1 MNAPARIRDFRWI
14 LTRLRH
20 PLLVRFFHIAITV
33 VAVVLFAATFWAF
46 LQTDLFA
53 KRSAGLNLLLYADIA
68 VFCVVLTILL
78 RQLVLLFMRR
88 RKNMAG
94 SRLHSR
100 IVFMMGMISVTPPV
114 IVAAMLWLVFNDSI
128 QTWFSDRVSTALN
141 QSTAVAEGYFEE
153 HKNVIRY
160 SVEALALDL
169 AADWDALRQNPEAL
183 TTILNAQ
190 ADLRSLNEAIIFN
203 PDSVVL
209 ARSHL
214 TLSLD
219 LFWITKD
226 DIQKARD
233 EVVLFTKDGTDRVR
247 AMVKIHPED
256 NFYLL
261 VGRYVDANILKRIKE
276 VTDAQSEYS
285 TFQNRLSQI
294 QITLTII
301 FAVLTLAVLL
311 LSVWVGLGFA
321 EQIVGP
327 ISAVIQGA
335 EKAAK
340 GNLNIRLNVKTT
352 EPDIQLLANT
362 FNHMLFS
369 LSEQRKEIV
378 DAQTLSD
385 KRRRLMQTVLKSIS
399 TGVLTLDGRNIITM
413 INPRAIEIL
422 NIPKNKSEGVAITD
436 HIHDIEN
443 LLVLARMR
451 GFVQRQ
457 LSPIING
464 ELHQLLLSLSKISG
478 RSGGDDLVM
487 TFDDVTT
494 LVHAQKQAA
503 WSDVARRIAH
513 EIKNPLTPIQLSAE
527 RLMRRYGPADANDK
541 ESFDTCIE
549 TILRQVNHIGH
560 LVGEF
565 SSYAKMPEPQ
575 YHEENPI
582 SLLKEITH
590 FHEQAIPDA
599 ITLGLVW
606 EDEKLRPMTEKRA
619 RSLLGDWRCDA
630 DQMNQVLSNLIKN
643 AAEAINQ
650 TPALDGHI
658 LLKAIVTQE
667 GLAIEVHDNG
677 SGFPEGPVEKLLD
690 PYVTYKSNGT
700 GLGLAIVH
708 KIIVDHEGKMTLLP
722 SKILG
727 GACVR
732 LTIPRHMFSVLGEN

>member
-1 MNAPARIRDFRWI
+1 MSTSGRTIDFRWV

-20 PLLVRFFHIAITV
+20 PRLVRYFHIAITGL
-33 VAVVLFAATFWAF
+33 AVVLFATTFWAF

-53 KRSAGLNLLLYADIA
+53 KRSAGLNFLLYADIA
-68 VFCVVLTILL
+68 VFSVVLTILV

-169 AADWDALRQNPEAL
+169 AADWEELRQNPEVL
-183 TTILNAQ
+183 TRILNAQ

-233 EVVLFTKDGTDRVR
+233 EVVLFTRDGTDRVR
-247 AMVKIHPED
+247 AMVKIHPND

-261 VGRYVDANILKRIKE
+261 VGRYVDANILTRIKE
-276 VTDAQSEYS
+276 VNDAQSEYS
-285 TFQNRLSQI
+285 TFRDRLSQI

-340 GNLNIRLNVKTT
+340 GNLNLRLNVKTT

-362 FNHMLFS
+362 FNHMLSS
-369 LSEQRKEIV
+369 LSVQRKELV
-378 DAQTLSD
+378 DAQALSD

-399 TGVLTLDGRNIITM
+399 TGVLTLDNRNVVTM
-413 INPRAIEIL
+413 INPRALEIL

-436 HIHDIEN
+436 HIHDIET
-443 LLVLARMR
+443 LLVQARTH

-457 LSPIING
+457 LSPVING

-527 RLMRRYGPADANDK
+527 RLMRRYGPSNDADK
-541 ESFDTCIE
+541 ENFDSCIE

-560 LVGEF
+560 LIGEF

-575 YHEENPI
+575 YHQENPV
-582 SLLKEITH
+582 SLIKEITR
-590 FHEQAIPDA
+590 FHEQAMPESV
-599 ITLGLVW
+599 TL
-606 EDEKLRPMTEKRA
+606 KLMWMDGKSQPLTEKKVRDI
-619 RSLLGDWRCDA
+619 LGDWRCDA
-630 DQMNQVLSNLIKN
+630 DQISQVLGNLIKN
-643 AAEAINQ
+643 AAESIDEAASKEGQ
-650 TPALDGHI
+650 V
-658 LLKAIVTQE
+658 LLKAIATQE
-667 GLAIEVHDNG
+667 GFAIEVHDSG
-677 SGFPEGPVEKLLD
+677 AGFPEGPVEKLLD
-690 PYVTYKSNGT
+690 PYVTYKNNGT

-722 SKILG
+722 SKTLG

-732 LTIPRHMFSVLGEN
+732 LTIPGHMFTSLSK